1 MGHQGP
7 IYHAT
12 ATGAAK
18 STVNCHQTPQD
29 LIFWAGWVNPYLKE
43 EHFLAISPKGLVP
56 AIQHHGSPLHD
67 SIVVSEYLEEAF
79 FDDNAASDT
88 ILPPSDPYQRGVARI
103 WIDFINKSVV
113 PPFFRLLQAQ
123 SDEAE
128 QKAMALQDLK
138 DALAAVSSQV
148 KGPYFFGDQFS
159 LVDAVIAPWAVR
171 DFILREYRGF
181 NREEVLTWK
190 QWAEAL
196 ESRRSDPEKY
206 VEFNKTFLRKE
217 SHSLVGKAALEG
229 RILP

>member
-1 MGHQGP
+1 M
-7 IYHAT
+7 
-12 ATGAAK
+12 
-18 STVNCHQTPQD
+18 
-29 LIFWAGWVNPYLKE
+29 
-43 EHFLAISPKGLVP
+43 
-56 AIQHHGSPLHD
+56 
-67 SIVVSEYLEEAF
+67 VSEYLEEAF

-196 ESRRSDPEKY
+196 ESRRSVRETSS
-206 VEFNKTFLRKE
+206 V
-217 SHSLVGKAALEG
+217 
-229 RILP
+229 